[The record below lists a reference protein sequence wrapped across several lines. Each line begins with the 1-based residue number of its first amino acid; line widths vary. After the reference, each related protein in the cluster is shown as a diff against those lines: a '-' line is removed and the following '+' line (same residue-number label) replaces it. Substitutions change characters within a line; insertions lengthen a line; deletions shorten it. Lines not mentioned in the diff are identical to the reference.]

1 MGKVG
6 IPGISSTRGIVAV
19 LGEWRTEI
27 PDSVRNSG
35 QNMPD
40 VQHTTGFEARDNAA
54 AAANRIFRKGQR
66 GQRGKGI
73 PGRAVLMDMRLRNWS
88 GTPENAAVSSAACEK
103 TIENC
108 SPDFAVQR

>member
-6 IPGISSTRGIVAV
+6 IPGISSAPGIVAV
-19 LGEWRTEI
+19 QSEWHTEI
-27 PDSVRNSG
+27 PDSGRNSG
-35 QNMPD
+35 QNMSD
-40 VQHTTGFEARDNAA
+40 VQHPTRFGAWDNAA
-54 AAANRIFRKGQR
+54 AAANRIFRKERR

-73 PGRAVLMDMRLRNWS
+73 PGRTVLMDMRLRNWS